1 MDGRDALPGP
11 IASQC
16 AVAAH
21 LTAEANGI
29 VERFFRSP
37 KEECVWQHNFS
48 DFAEARAAITKW
60 IDWYNVE
67 RPHQSL
73 GYRSPRQFRG
83 LQHQLVA

>member
-29 VERFFRSP
+29 VERFFRSL
-37 KEECVWQHNFS
+37 KEECVWQHNFG

-60 IDWYNVE
+60 IHWYN
-67 RPHQSL
+67 RDSYYPS
-73 GYRSPRQFRG
+73 GYVIDKLRFC
-83 LQHQLVA
+83 